1 MQDSFNAAVLVSIFE
16 LKSSAFLT
24 SNINLFRND
33 YLNYA
38 VVIVF
43 GVYYNIF
50 GNISNSWNERVGQI

>member
-1 MQDSFNAAVLVSIFE
+1 MQDSYNAAVLVSIFE

-43 GVYYNIF
+43 GVYYNIL

>member
-1 MQDSFNAAVLVSIFE
+1 MQDSYNAAVLVSIFE

-43 GVYYNIF
+43 GFYYNIF